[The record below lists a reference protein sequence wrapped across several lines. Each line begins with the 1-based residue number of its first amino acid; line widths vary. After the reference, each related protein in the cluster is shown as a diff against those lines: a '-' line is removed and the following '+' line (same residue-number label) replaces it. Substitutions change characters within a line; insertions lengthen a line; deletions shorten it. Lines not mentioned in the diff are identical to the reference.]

1 MTRHFK
7 VMERPGKR
15 TASDGG
21 AELRF
26 RGQWLRAAGF
36 EPGSKVVAV
45 VRKGYIELAVQA
57 ERLPDPAFVAAM
69 AGLSRV
75 TAQAS

>member
-1 MTRHFK
+1 
-7 VMERPGKR
+7 MERPGKR

-45 VRKGYIELAVQA
+45 VRKGYIEIAVQA
-57 ERLPDPAFVAAM
+57 ERLPDPAFVVAM
-69 AGLSRV
+69 GSFERIGL
-75 TAQAS
+75 